1 MATTE
6 TSRTGR
12 APGALLLC
20 RADADSVARTALLL
34 GETMTLVRAGDGWS
48 VLVPGGGPWAGG
60 AETVDDV
67 LTGWATALAVGAPW
81 PVLALW
87 WDADRAGYTL
97 VSGFRRPVGY
107 VWLADG
113 TPAGQDEAMR
123 TFAARLGLGPDL
135 PLLDRLTASDRWAD
149 ARARLR
155 GLLTVLTRA
164 GVALPPGLDPGEP
177 ADRLREAARALPDAR
192 PVTGQ
197 VASAARRFEGTG
209 EPLEGAGRYLE
220 GAGRYL
226 EGADRSHEGEDRS
239 HEGEDRPE
247 TVLPALGAGIGPGP
261 RNAWLPWAGTSKG
274 QTLALAQ
281 LAAGLPLT
289 AWGAYRRSGGWLA
302 AGALLLAYG
311 ALGLARA
318 PMRPLD

>member
-34 GETMTLVRAGDGWS
+34 GETMTLARAGDGWS
-48 VLVPGGGPWAGG
+48 VLVPGGGPWAGD

-177 ADRLREAARALPDAR
+177 ADRLREAARVLPDAR

-197 VASAARRFEGTG
+197 VTG
-209 EPLEGAGRYLE
+209 QIAPAAGRFT
-220 GAGRYL
+220 
-226 EGADRSHEGEDRS
+226 GADRSLEGEV
-239 HEGEDRPE
+239 RPE
-247 TVLPALGAGIGPGP
+247 TARPASGAAGTGPGP

-302 AGALLLAYG
+302 AGALLLAHG
-311 ALGLARA
+311 ALGLAYA